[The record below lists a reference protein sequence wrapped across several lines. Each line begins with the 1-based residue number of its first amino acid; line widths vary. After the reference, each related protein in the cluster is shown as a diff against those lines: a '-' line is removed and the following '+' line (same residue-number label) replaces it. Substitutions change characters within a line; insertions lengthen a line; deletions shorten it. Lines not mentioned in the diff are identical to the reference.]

1 MLLKVQDLTK
11 SFKIN
16 EKETEILSNISF
28 SIDSNE
34 IISIYGSSGS
44 GKTTLL
50 NILSGL
56 VSADKGDIFFDNKIL
71 LSSSDFFEFRKN
83 QLGIVFQEDYLLEEF
98 TAIENIM
105 LPCLISGYSKKESYA
120 KSYELLEKF
129 DLLHIKDA
137 YSNILSGGEKQRL
150 SILRAIINNPR
161 IILADEPTGSIDEF
175 NKEKIFS
182 LFKDIIKEYN
192 SSILIVTHDNNV
204 SKISN
209 KILNLS
215 RGKIREYDE

>member
-1 MLLKVQDLTK
+1 MKL
-11 SFKIN
+11 
-16 EKETEILSNISF
+16 
-28 SIDSNE
+28 
-34 IISIYGSSGS
+34 SIYGSSGS

-56 VSADKGDIFFDNKIL
+56 VPADKGSIFFDGKIL
-71 LSSSDFFEFRKN
+71 LSNSDFFELRRN
-83 QLGIVFQEDYLLEEF
+83 QLGIVFQDDYLLEEF

-105 LPCLISGYSKKESYA
+105 LPCIICGYSRKESYA
-120 KSYELLEKF
+120 KSYDLLEKF
-129 DLLHIKDA
+129 NLLHIKNA
-137 YSNILSGGEKQRL
+137 YPNILSGGEKQRL
-150 SILRAIINNPR
+150 SILRAIINNPK

-182 LFKDIIKEYN
+182 FFKDIIKDYN